1 MARRRG
7 ARRTSRRTTR
17 RMVRRRVRRRRVL
30 VGGFVVLAASGTYA
44 AVKLS
49 QQDAQRIEEH
59 TGEPPDQLE
68 DQDLEQAMQEL
79 NIQSA
84 PLTDEDQAALGAAP
98 EPAAPEPAPPAP
110 AAPAPAAP
118 EPAAPAPAEP
128 APADP
133 PPSEGPS
140 YLEEL
145 EKLAELR
152 DKGIITDA
160 EFDAKKKELLGL

>member
-7 ARRTSRRTTR
+7 ARRTTRRRTVR
-17 RMVRRRVRRRRVL
+17 RTRRRVRRRRVL
-30 VGGFVVLAASGTYA
+30 VGGFIVLAASGTYA

-59 TGEPPDQLE
+59 TGQPPDQLE

-79 NIQSA
+79 NIQSQ
-84 PLTDEDQAALGAAP
+84 PMTDEDQAALGESAP
-98 EPAAPEPAPPAP
+98 ATESSPAAE
-110 AAPAPAAP
+110 
-118 EPAAPAPAEP
+118 
-128 APADP
+128 
-133 PPSEGPS
+133 SS

-145 EKLAELR
+145 EKLGDLR

-160 EFDAKKKELLGL
+160 EFEAKKKELLGL

>member
-1 MARRRG
+1 
-7 ARRTSRRTTR
+7 
-17 RMVRRRVRRRRVL
+17 MVRRRVRRRRVL

-59 TGEPPDQLE
+59 TGQPPDQLE

-84 PLTDEDQAALGAAP
+84 PLTDEDQAALGADPA
-98 EPAAPEPAPPAP
+98 PAASAP
-110 AAPAPAAP
+110 AAPA
-118 EPAAPAPAEP
+118 
-128 APADP
+128 
-133 PPSEGPS
+133 PS

-145 EKLAELR
+145 EKLGDLR

-160 EFDAKKKELLGL
+160 EFEAKKKELLGL

>member
-59 TGEPPDQLE
+59 TGQPPDQLE
-68 DQDLEQAMQEL
+68 DQDLEQAMTEL

-84 PLTDEDQAALGAAP
+84 PLTDEDQAALGEA
-98 EPAAPEPAPPAP
+98 PAPTAPAP

-118 EPAAPAPAEP
+118 APAAP
-128 APADP
+128 P
-133 PPSEGPS
+133 PPAGPS

-145 EKLAELR
+145 EKLGELR

-160 EFDAKKKELLGL
+160 EFEAKKKELLGL

>member
-7 ARRTSRRTTR
+7 ARRTARRTVHRTR
-17 RMVRRRVRRRRVL
+17 RRRRRRRVL

-59 TGEPPDQLE
+59 TGQPPDQLE
-68 DQDLEQAMQEL
+68 DQDLQDAMQEL

-84 PLTDEDQAALGAAP
+84 ELTEEDQAALGASST
-98 EPAAPEPAPPAP
+98 E
-110 AAPAPAAP
+110 AAPAPAAAP
-118 EPAAPAPAEP
+118 APTAAPAPADE
-128 APADP
+128 A
-133 PPSEGPS
+133 S
-140 YLEEL
+140 YLAEL
-145 EKLAELR
+145 EKLGELR

-160 EFDAKKKELLGL
+160 EFEAKKKELLGL